1 MTKFS
6 IIIPNYNGAKL
17 LNYCLVSLKQSIIN
31 NPDDEFEII
40 LVDNNSKDDSV
51 AIFNELATEICL
63 YSSIILNNKNFGFSK
78 AVNQGILKAK
88 YDYVVLLNNDIT
100 MNSDWFKLMSQT
112 IQDEK
117 DPKTAVFFGTVL
129 NKARD
134 KFESQG
140 LEFDYSGKCKNISNN
155 KPFLKEHQIT
165 PHPVKGGVGG
175 GFFVWGSS
183 AAFTVYKKDI
193 LIKIGLFDDD
203 FFAYE
208 EDVDISLRLHNLG
221 YKTLYI
227 PKAISYHIGG
237 GTTNYLGNF
246 RSKMV
251 LKNWVYIIIKNYSLK
266 QIIKNFPQIVIERLK
281 NISYLFKQTK
291 KSYGNKALLYFLKD
305 FTLITLEI
313 IFNLPSTLNKRQ
325 KIQKMLKSS
334 QIHDHRN

>member
-31 NPDDEFEII
+31 NPEDEFEII

-63 YSSIILNNKNFGFSK
+63 YSSIILNNKNFGFAK

-100 MNSDWFKLMSQT
+100 MNPDWFKLISQT

-117 DPKTAVFFGTVL
+117 DLKTAVFFGTVL
-129 NKARD
+129 NKEGD

-140 LEFDYSGKCKNISNN
+140 LEFDYSGKCQNISDGQ
-155 KPFLKEHQIT
+155 PYDDLKIKNLKLKIF
-165 PHPVKGGVGG
+165 P
-175 GFFVWGSS
+175 WGSS

-227 PKAISYHIGG
+227 PKAISYHLGG
-237 GTTNYLGNF
+237 GTTNSLGNF

-251 LKNWVYIIIKNYSLK
+251 LKNWIYIIIKNYSLK

-281 NISYLFKQTK
+281 NISYLFKKTK